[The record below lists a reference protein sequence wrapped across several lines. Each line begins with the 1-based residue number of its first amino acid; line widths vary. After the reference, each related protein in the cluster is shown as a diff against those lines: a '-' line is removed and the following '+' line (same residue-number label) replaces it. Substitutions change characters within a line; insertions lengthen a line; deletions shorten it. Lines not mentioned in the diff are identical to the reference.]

1 VPTNI
6 GQPVPTYI
14 GHKAMPTHIGH
25 MNEMAHTEGEELWIN
40 VSEAARL
47 LRCSV
52 SLIYRNPEALP
63 TKRSG
68 RRRYLRGAD
77 VVEFQKSRTLG

>member
-25 MNEMAHTEGEELWIN
+25 MNEMAHIEGEELWID

-63 TKRSG
+63 TKLSG
-68 RRRYLRGAD
+68 RRRYLRRAD
-77 VVEFQKSRTLG
+77 VVEFQKSRTLL